1 MSNLDLKHIP
11 KAPGIYKYFDKKW
24 EIIYV
29 GKSVNLFSRVH
40 SYFNGK
46 SKLNFAKAKM
56 VDQIVK
62 IETIIVEN
70 ETESL
75 ILETNLIKQ
84 LKPKYNI
91 LMKDDKNYMY
101 IKITNDLFPKI
112 MRTRQSPSNFSV
124 IRGKKN
130 GTYFWPYI
138 STNHVINILKIIK
151 KYFWY
156 GCYWHH
162 FFKDWNGYNLDKYLF
177 KNNISDTKKIISQH
191 EINKIYVEQ
200 IENIK
205 HFLRGNY
212 KEVIEK
218 LREKMQ
224 DFAKNLQFEEAQKI
238 KIQIESLESLD
249 ISQNIR
255 DKITGNHDVI
265 HYLEKYEHIYIWVI
279 EIRDGKILWYQT
291 FEIENKLEED
301 KRQIV
306 KEFIEKKYVEHLE
319 EKEKINFILPFEI
332 QDLLAEISFELPQV
346 WPKKEILQM
355 VYKNV
360 YEHAHKKYINSLST
374 KWFTKSTMEN
384 LLKVLSY
391 KHVNKSLIFEC
402 NDISHFSWT
411 HTVASRS
418 VIENGKPNT
427 KKYKKFNIKTLEE
440 AKIDD
445 FWSMKEVMTRR
456 LKEIEKTQEIP
467 DLIIIDGWKW
477 QLGSVV
483 KILNNFIKNT
493 LWEISI
499 LERNNSNTNSQ
510 DKKTEESILENK
522 KNYLENLQNLQ
533 LVWIAKRE
541 EELFLPWE
549 STSIILEKDSLE
561 LRLVQKIRDEAHR
574 FAITFN
580 RDKRIKAMKTNIL
593 ESLPWF
599 WPVARKKILRQFWS
613 VENIKNFPKAEI
625 EKYLNKNQVQTLDD
639 HGFLAE

>member
-1 MSNLDLKHIP
+1 
-11 KAPGIYKYFDKKW
+11 
-24 EIIYV
+24 
-29 GKSVNLFSRVH
+29 
-40 SYFNGK
+40 
-46 SKLNFAKAKM
+46 
-56 VDQIVK
+56 
-62 IETIIVEN
+62 
-70 ETESL
+70 
-75 ILETNLIKQ
+75 
-84 LKPKYNI
+84 
-91 LMKDDKNYMY
+91 
-101 IKITNDLFPKI
+101 
-112 MRTRQSPSNFSV
+112 
-124 IRGKKN
+124 
-130 GTYFWPYI
+130 
-138 STNHVINILKIIK
+138 
-151 KYFWY
+151 
-156 GCYWHH
+156 
-162 FFKDWNGYNLDKYLF
+162 
-177 KNNISDTKKIISQH
+177 
-191 EINKIYVEQ
+191 
-200 IENIK
+200 
-205 HFLRGNY
+205 
-212 KEVIEK
+212 
-218 LREKMQ
+218 MQ

-238 KIQIESLESLD
+238 KTQIESLESLD

-301 KRQIV
+301 KQQIV

-332 QDLLAEISFELPQV
+332 QDLLCEISFELPQV

-391 KHVNKSLIFEC
+391 NHQNKSLIFEC

-427 KKYKKFNIKTLEE
+427 KKSKKVNIKTLEE

-456 LKEIEKTQEIP
+456 LKEIEKTWELP

-477 QLGSVV
+477 QLWSVV

-493 LWEISI
+493 LWEINI
-499 LERNNSNTNSQ
+499 LEKNNSDTNSQ

-522 KNYLENLQNLQ
+522 KKYLQNLQNLQ

-593 ESLPWF
+593 ESLPGF
-599 WPVARKKILRQFWS
+599 WPVSRKKILKAFWN
-613 VENIKNFPKAEI
+613 VENIKNFPREEI
-625 EKYLNKNQVQTLDD
+625 EKHLNKNQIQTLDD
-639 HGFLAE
+639 HGFI

>member
-11 KAPGIYKYFDKKW
+11 KSPGIYKYFNNKW
-24 EIIYV
+24 EIIYIW
-29 GKSVNLFSRVH
+29 KSVNLFSRVN

-56 VDQIVK
+56 VDQIAK

-84 LKPKYNI
+84 FKPKYNI

-101 IKITNDLFPKI
+101 IKISNDEFPKI
-112 MRTRQSPSNFSV
+112 IKTRQSPSNFSV

-138 STNHVINILKIIK
+138 STHYVINILKIIK

-162 FFKDWNGYNLDKYLF
+162 FFKDGNWYNLDKYLF
-177 KNNISDTKKIISQH
+177 KNNVSDSKKVVSQSEIKKI
-191 EINKIYVEQ
+191 YWEQ

-205 HFLRGNY
+205 HFLRWNY
-212 KEVIEK
+212 KEVIDSLK
-218 LREKMQ
+218 IKMQ

-238 KIQIESLESLD
+238 KIQIESLQSLD

-265 HYLEKYEHIYIWVI
+265 HYLEKYDHIYAWVI
-279 EIRDGKILWYQT
+279 EIREWKILWYQT
-291 FEIENKLEED
+291 FEIENSLQEE
-301 KRQIV
+301 KQQIV
-306 KEFIEKKYVEHLE
+306 KEFIEKKYVEYLQE
-319 EKEKINFILPFEI
+319 NEKINFILPFEI
-332 QDLLAEISFELPQV
+332 PDLIEAISYELPQV
-346 WPKKEILQM
+346 GPKKEILQM
-355 VYKNV
+355 AYKNV

-374 KWFTKSTMEN
+374 KGFAKSTMQN
-384 LLKVLSY
+384 LLEILWY
-391 KHVNKSLIFEC
+391 QEINKNIIFEC

-418 VIENGKPNT
+418 IIENGKPNN

-456 LKEIEKTQEIP
+456 IKEIIKTQEIP
-467 DLIIIDGWKW
+467 DLIIIDWWKG
-477 QLGSVV
+477 QLSSVV
-483 KILNNFIKNT
+483 KILQSEINNQQ
-493 LWEISI
+493 
-499 LERNNSNTNSQ
+499 NSQ
-510 DKKTEESILENK
+510 EIQQL
-522 KNYLENLQNLQ
+522 LQKLQ

-541 EELFLPWE
+541 EELFLPGE
-549 STSIILEKDSLE
+549 SESILLEKDSLE

-580 RDKRIKAMKTNIL
+580 RDKRIKAMKKNIL
-593 ESLPWF
+593 ESLPGF
-599 WPVARKKILRQFWS
+599 WPVSRKKILKEFWS
-613 VENIKNFPKAEI
+613 IENIKNHDK
-625 EKYLNKNQVQTLDD
+625 KDLQKHLNKNQIQTLED
-639 HGFLAE
+639 HWFI

>member
-11 KAPGIYKYFDKKW
+11 KSPGIYKYFNNKW
-24 EIIYV
+24 EIIYIW
-29 GKSVNLFSRVH
+29 KSVNLFSRVN

-56 VDQIVK
+56 VDQIAK

-75 ILETNLIKQ
+75 ILETNLIKEY
-84 LKPKYNI
+84 KPKYNI

-101 IKITNDLFPKI
+101 IKISNDEFPKI
-112 MRTRQSPSNFSV
+112 IKTRQSPSNFSV

-138 STNHVINILKIIK
+138 STHYVINILKIIK

-162 FFKDWNGYNLDKYLF
+162 FFKDGSWYNLDKYLF
-177 KNNISDTKKIISQH
+177 KNNVSDSKKVVSH
-191 EINKIYVEQ
+191 SEIQKIYWEQ

-205 HFLRGNY
+205 HFLRWNY
-212 KEVIEK
+212 KEVIDSLK
-218 LREKMQ
+218 IKMQ

-238 KIQIESLESLD
+238 KIQIESLQSLD

-265 HYLEKYEHIYIWVI
+265 HYLEKYDHIYVWVI
-279 EIRDGKILWYQT
+279 EIREWKILWYQT
-291 FEIENKLEED
+291 FEIENSLQEE
-301 KRQIV
+301 KQQIV
-306 KEFIEKKYVEHLE
+306 KEFIEKKYVEYLQE
-319 EKEKINFILPFEI
+319 NEKINFILPFEI
-332 QDLLAEISFELPQV
+332 PNLIEAISYELPQV
-346 WPKKEILQM
+346 GPKKEILQM
-355 VYKNV
+355 AYKNV

-374 KWFTKSTMEN
+374 KWFAKSTMQN
-384 LLKVLSY
+384 LLEILWY
-391 KHVNKSLIFEC
+391 QEINKNIIFEC

-418 VIENGKPNT
+418 IIENGKPNN

-456 LKEIEKTQEIP
+456 IKEIIKTKEIP
-467 DLIIIDGWKW
+467 DLIIIDWWKG
-477 QLGSVV
+477 QLSSVV
-483 KILNNFIKNT
+483 KIVQSEINNQQ
-493 LWEISI
+493 
-499 LERNNSNTNSQ
+499 NSQ
-510 DKKTEESILENK
+510 EIQEL
-522 KNYLENLQNLQ
+522 LQKLQ

-541 EELFLPWE
+541 EELFLPGE
-549 STSIILEKDSLE
+549 SESILLEKDSLE

-580 RDKRIKAMKTNIL
+580 RDKRIKAMKKNIL
-593 ESLPWF
+593 ESLPGF
-599 WPVARKKILRQFWS
+599 WPVSRKKILKEFWS
-613 VENIKNFPKAEI
+613 IENIKNHDK
-625 EKYLNKNQVQTLDD
+625 KDLQKHLNKNQIQTLED
-639 HGFLAE
+639 HWFL